1 MDKKKRSKW
10 DLQHLRNLM
19 AVENEV
25 DACYRAAVGRI
36 MKLNYSRIVEDG
48 VLFSFNPSTL
58 AGQQVKQITKD
69 LTADVTAAIMDGIT
83 TAWELSN
90 AKNDALVAKYL
101 NGSKD
106 LPANLARRYLSTNDD
121 ALAAFAQR
129 KVDGLRL
136 SDRVWRYT
144 DQFKSEIE
152 MAIDIGL
159 RDGRSADKLSR
170 DVRAY
175 LLNPDGLFRRVRDEH
190 GNLVL
195 SKAAKA
201 YHPGRGV
208 YRSAYKN
215 ARRLASTE
223 CNIAYHKADKERW
236 QRLDFVVG
244 FKVVPSKNHPRP
256 DICDDL
262 QGDYPKTFDFS
273 GWHPHCRCHAEPIMK
288 TLDEVKA
295 DNRAIINGGEPSE
308 GSVNM
313 VNSVPKGFED
323 WIVRNQSRIEA
334 ANSLPYFIRDNKA
347 VVERI
352 LNPKKTALEIAA
364 ERHAARTLVAAN
376 RIHQKWDEKKRRDAT
391 TLNDANMV
399 LSLAKS
405 WKEVDFT
412 TLEKL
417 IADNNLTLMPA
428 ETREVLN
435 AVKSMRAQ
443 EKALADIIPDVHK
456 WHDKFTISELKTVH
470 AAVSSKLSQWAS
482 LSLAEQSKKL
492 DFEAVKYLGGNM
504 GGVQQKYSTWE
515 VAQSAYFKKQKEVK
529 EAITIEGYKTDLN
542 AMYQDALVNFKGSKK
557 IKLMLVD
564 AADAIKANAPL
575 ADITSKYEAAKKYYD
590 TLQARKAKKNS
601 LLTFTPDCFTKQRK
615 NAALWCNKMDSHGL
629 YNKTEGDKYFRPFA
643 EKDWKRWTEDEK
655 DVAYLYTS
663 GSSYINEPLYTKYY
677 NTKYGLNGKPRDS
690 QADIK
695 TLTNM
700 IDKSTPFTRDVWL
713 NRGASLGEFMGQ
725 FGADLKAFQKNP
737 SALIGLEGKQKA
749 FLSTAHSKSWGFV
762 DQGQTATRE
771 VVYNIY
777 CPIGTKGIYTEPY
790 SEYGSCGR
798 YWDGKSNYGL
808 RDELEVILQ
817 RGAKLRV
824 TKAEYKNGQWFVDMD
839 LFGFDLTP

>member
-1 MDKKKRSKW
+1 MAKKKQSKW
-10 DLQHLRNLM
+10 DIQHLRNLQ

-25 DACYRAAVGRI
+25 DACYRAAVDRI

-90 AKNDALVAKYL
+90 AKNDALVAQYL

-106 LPANLARRYLSTNDD
+106 LPANLARRYLSTNDG
-121 ALAAFAQR
+121 ALAAFAKR
-129 KVDGLRL
+129 KVDGLSL

-175 LLNPDGLFRRVRDEH
+175 LQNPDALFRRVRDEH

-256 DICDDL
+256 DMCDDL

-288 TLDEVKA
+288 TLEEVKA

-308 GSVNM
+308 GSANM

-364 ERHAARTLVAAN
+364 ERHAARTLAEAD
-376 RIHQKWDEKKRRDAT
+376 RIQQKWDEKKMRDAT

-412 TLEKL
+412 TLEKI
-417 IADNNLTLMPA
+417 IADNNLTLMPSA
-428 ETREVLN
+428 TRELLN

-443 EKALADIIPDVHK
+443 EKALADLIPDVHK
-456 WHDKFTISELKTVH
+456 WHDKFSISELKTVH

-515 VAQSAYFKKQKEVK
+515 VAQSAYLKKLNEVK
-529 EAITIEGYKTDLN
+529 KTITIEGYKTHLN
-542 AMYQDALVNFKGSKK
+542 AIYQDALVNFKGSKK
-557 IKLMLVD
+557 IKQLIEA
-564 AADAIKANAPL
+564 AADAIKAD
-575 ADITSKYEAAKKYYD
+575 ADITEIDVKVARANNYYA
-590 TLQARKAKKNS
+590 TLQARAAKKAQP
-601 LLTFTPDCFTKQRK
+601 TFSADAYSQQRK
-615 NAALWCNKMDSHGL
+615 DKALWCNKKDPATGRYDGL
-629 YNKTEGDKYFRPFA
+629 EGDAFFRPFA
-643 EKDWKRWTEDEK
+643 KKDWAKWTIDER
-655 DVAYLYTS
+655 DVAFLYTS

-677 NTKYGLNGKPRDS
+677 GTKYGLKGEIRDS
-690 QADIK
+690 KADID
-695 TLTNM
+695 TLTKM
-700 IDKSTPFTRDVWL
+700 INASQPFPQDVWL
-713 NRGASLGEFMGQ
+713 NRGASAPEFLGQ
-725 FGADLKAFQKNP
+725 FGKALSAYKKNP
-737 SALIGLEGKQKA
+737 AALIGATGKQKC
-749 FLSTAHSKSWGFV
+749 FMSTAHTKSWGFV
-762 DQGQTATRE
+762 DDGGSATSS

-777 CPIGTKGIYTEPY
+777 CPKGTKGIYTEPY
-790 SEYGSCGR
+790 SAYGLVGR
-798 YWDGKSNYGL
+798 KWDGKSNPGIAN
-808 RDELEVILQ
+808 ELEVILQ

-824 TKAEYKNGQWFVDMD
+824 AKAEYQNGQWFID
-839 LFGFDLTP
+839 LDLLGFEL

>member
-1 MDKKKRSKW
+1 MAKKKLSKW
-10 DLQHLRNLM
+10 DIQHLRNLQ

-83 TAWELSN
+83 TAWELSS
-90 AKNDALVAKYL
+90 AKNDALVAQYL

-106 LPANLARRYLSTNDD
+106 LPANLARRYLSTNDG
-121 ALAAFAQR
+121 ALAAFAKR

-175 LLNPDGLFRRVRDEH
+175 LQNPDALFRRVRDEH

-208 YRSAYKN
+208 YRSAFKN

-262 QGDYPKTFDFS
+262 KGDYPKTFDFS

-323 WIVRNQSRIEA
+323 WIVRNQSHIEA

-352 LNPKKTALEIAA
+352 MNPKKTALEIAA
-364 ERHAARTLVAAN
+364 ERHAARTLAEVEDI
-376 RIHQKWDEKKRRDAT
+376 RKRWDKRRLDILQT
-391 TLNDANMV
+391 E
-399 LSLAKS
+399 
-405 WKEVDFT
+405 KEEGYFAGKDF
-412 TLEKL
+412 
-417 IADNNLTLMPA
+417 IA
-428 ETREVLN
+428 VLN
-435 AVKSMRAQ
+435 STNEGKREYLNELWDKVQRIKREERRM
-443 EKALADIIPDVHK
+443 EALVPNIHLYLKYGWKIDDLKEAYQ
-456 WHDKFTISELKTVH
+456 KFETYNNHWS
-470 AAVSSKLSQWAS
+470 S
-482 LSLAEQSKKL
+482 LSLIEQVKDMNALIKRINQSFVKGKTEIILRSFAQERLKATKIAKEVEDAKRELEKRKKQQMSALKRLQEKTFSTLSIEERAAIRHAARTTNDVDDIKARWDARASVGSCSEYIREAEVFTYRRSKIAKIPVKKL
-492 DFEAVKYLGGNM
+492 TEELDEAAIIKRIGGGDETAGSCASLAFAYCANKKGLNVLDFRDGASRGFFS
-504 GGVQQKYSTWE
+504 QKCFSILETMANGRSTF
-515 VAQSAYFKKQKEVK
+515 QLKSPKEVVDTMSLFAR
-529 EAITIEGYKTDLN
+529 EGAEYYFAGGQHAAIIRKRDGLLEYLELQTQGSNGWYPLTPSSYKDR
-542 AMYQDALVNFKGSKK
+542 FGSK
-557 IKLMLVD
+557 
-564 AADAIKANAPL
+564 
-575 ADITSKYEAAKKYYD
+575 
-590 TLQARKAKKNS
+590 Q
-601 LLTFTPDCFTKQRK
+601 
-615 NAALWCNKMDSHGL
+615 
-629 YNKTEGDKYFRPFA
+629 
-643 EKDWKRWTEDEK
+643 
-655 DVAYLYTS
+655 
-663 GSSYINEPLYTKYY
+663 
-677 NTKYGLNGKPRDS
+677 
-690 QADIK
+690 
-695 TLTNM
+695 
-700 IDKSTPFTRDVWL
+700 
-713 NRGASLGEFMGQ
+713 
-725 FGADLKAFQKNP
+725 
-737 SALIGLEGKQKA
+737 IG
-749 FLSTAHSKSWGFV
+749 FCT
-762 DQGQTATRE
+762 
-771 VVYNIY
+771 
-777 CPIGTKGIYTEPY
+777 
-790 SEYGSCGR
+790 
-798 YWDGKSNYGL
+798 
-808 RDELEVILQ
+808 ILQ
-817 RGAKLRV
+817 VGRICRSEGFQELLEFLNTELHQQVKGAKGG
-824 TKAEYKNGQWFVDMD
+824 KK
-839 LFGFDLTP
+839 

>member
-1 MDKKKRSKW
+1 MAKKKLSKW
-10 DLQHLRNLM
+10 DIQHLRNLQ

-90 AKNDALVAKYL
+90 AKNDALVAQYL

-106 LPANLARRYLSTNDD
+106 LPANLARRYLSTNDG
-121 ALAAFAQR
+121 ALAAFAKR

-175 LLNPDGLFRRVRDEH
+175 LQNPDALFRRVRDEH

-236 QRLDFVVG
+236 QSLDFVVG

-256 DICDDL
+256 DMCDDL

-352 LNPKKTALEIAA
+352 MNPKKTALEIAA
-364 ERHAARTLVAAN
+364 ERHAARTLAEAD
-376 RIHQKWDEKKRRDAT
+376 RIQQKWDEKKRRDAT

-412 TLEKL
+412 TLEKI
-417 IADNNLTLMPA
+417 IADNNLTLMPSA
-428 ETREVLN
+428 TRELLN

-492 DFEAVKYLGGNM
+492 DFEAIKYLGGNM

-557 IKLMLVD
+557 IKLMLID

-575 ADITSKYEAAKKYYD
+575 ADITSKYEAAKKYYGK
-590 TLQARKAKKNS
+590 LLARKAKNRAADAFAPEAYS
-601 LLTFTPDCFTKQRK
+601 KQRK
-615 NAALWCNKMDSHGL
+615 DAAMW
-629 YNKTEGDKYFRPFA
+629 A
-643 EKDWKRWTEDEK
+643 K
-655 DVAYLYTS
+655 DVADADKRLRDKCGEVWRAATIDEREAIYGYTE
-663 GSSYINEPLYTKYY
+663 SYHNINEPLRGQVYIGSSQSTQL
-677 NTKYGLNGKPRDS
+677 GLKRIPLIES
-690 QADIK
+690 I
-695 TLTNM
+695 
-700 IDKSTPFTRDVWL
+700 IDKSTYDFDMWVQ
-713 NRGASLGEFMGQ
+713 RGDDLISLKQ
-725 FGADLKAFQKNP
+725 FGTSPSPKDSEIKN
-737 SALIGLEGKQKA
+737 LVGKQGVAGA
-749 FLSTAHSKSWGFV
+749 FWSAGVAKGKGFDTKPV
-762 DQGQTATRE
+762 I
-771 VVYNIY
+771 YNIY
-777 CPIGTKGIYTEPY
+777 MPKGTKAMYAEPFSKFGEGAQSPLWNGFEKQSSFGY
-790 SEYGSCGR
+790 EA
-798 YWDGKSNYGL
+798 
-808 RDELEVILQ
+808 EILIQ
-817 RGAKLRV
+817 RGTEYRV
-824 TKAEYKNGQWFVDMD
+824 TKVEKNNGIWYIDIEVVKQEPVPFPYVGGYP
-839 LFGFDLTP
+839 FK

>member
-1 MDKKKRSKW
+1 MSKKKRSKW
-10 DLQHLRNLM
+10 DIQHLRNLQ

-25 DACYRAAVGRI
+25 DACYRAAVDRI

-58 AGQQVKQITKD
+58 AGQQVKQISKD
-69 LTADVTAAIMDGIT
+69 LTVEVTAAIMDGIT

-90 AKNDALVAKYL
+90 AKNDALVAQYL
-101 NGSKD
+101 NGTKD
-106 LPANLARRYLSTNDD
+106 IPANLARRYLSTNDG

-159 RDGRSADKLSR
+159 RDGRSADKLSL

-175 LLNPDGLFRRVRDEH
+175 LQNPDALFRRVRDEH

-236 QRLDFVVG
+236 QSLDFVVG

-256 DICDDL
+256 DMCDDL

-323 WIVRNQSRIEA
+323 WVVRNKSRIEA

-352 LNPKKTALEIAA
+352 LNPKKTALEIAV
-364 ERHAARTLVAAN
+364 ERHAARTLTEAD
-376 RIHQKWDEKKRRDAT
+376 RIQQKWDEKKRRDAT

-412 TLEKL
+412 TLEKI
-417 IADNNLTLMPA
+417 IADNNLTLMPSA
-428 ETREVLN
+428 TRELLN

-443 EKALADIIPDVHK
+443 EKALADLIPDVHK
-456 WHDKFTISELKTVH
+456 WHDKFSISELKTVH

-492 DFEAVKYLGGNM
+492 DFEAIKYLGGNM

-515 VAQSAYFKKQKEVK
+515 VAQSAYIKKLNEVK
-529 EAITIEGYKTDLN
+529 KAITIEGYKTHLN
-542 AMYQDALVNFKGSKK
+542 AIYQDALVNFKGSKK
-557 IKLMLVD
+557 IKQLIEE
-564 AADAIKANAPL
+564 AADAIKAD
-575 ADITSKYEAAKKYYD
+575 ADITEIDVKVARADNYYTTLLARAAKKA
-590 TLQARKAKKNS
+590 QP
-601 LLTFTPDCFTKQRK
+601 TFSADAYSTQRK
-615 NAALWCNKMDSHGL
+615 DNALWCNKKDPATGL
-629 YNKTEGDKYFRPFA
+629 YDRLEGDAFFRPLA
-643 EKDWKRWTEDEK
+643 QKDWAKWSIDER
-655 DVAYLYTS
+655 DVAFLYTS

-677 NTKYGLNGKPRDS
+677 GTKYGLKGEIRDS
-690 QADIK
+690 KADID
-695 TLTNM
+695 TLTKM
-700 IDKSTPFTRDVWL
+700 INASQPFPRDVWL
-713 NRGASLGEFMGQ
+713 NRGASAPEFLGQ
-725 FGADLKAFQKNP
+725 FGKDLSAYKKNP
-737 SALIGLEGKQKA
+737 TALIGAVGEQKC
-749 FLSTAHSKSWGFV
+749 FMSTAHSKSWGFV
-762 DQGQTATRE
+762 DDGGGATSS

-777 CPIGTKGIYTEPY
+777 CPKGTKGIYTEPY
-790 SEYGSCGR
+790 SAYGCAGR
-798 YWDGKSNYGL
+798 KWDGKSNPGIAN
-808 RDELEVILQ
+808 ELEVILQ

-824 TKAEYKNGQWFVDMD
+824 TKAEYKNGQWFID
-839 LFGFDLTP
+839 LDLLGFVF